1 MERIAN
7 DGNVRHTDV
16 GMSAEVLARIF
27 DPFFTIKEPG
37 RHRPRSRRG
46 CPRRPGAK
54 PGDDPSAQG
63 YGFCA
68 SNSFASSMKSF
79 ACQSGVSP

>member
-37 RHRPRSRRG
+37 KAPAALSPRMPPAAG
-46 CPRRPGAK
+46 GKA
-54 PGDDPSAQG
+54 GG
-63 YGFCA
+63 
-68 SNSFASSMKSF
+68 
-79 ACQSGVSP
+79 